1 MTSLFKRV
9 LLTLS
14 VAMLLSLPISGQD
27 KHFEHNI
34 YIGLGGAH
42 SFEGED
48 DPLSFSYWLW
58 SELLSYA
65 PLVCHAGHRLSC
77 EV

>member
-48 DPLSFSYWLW
+48 DPSAFIL
-58 SELLSYA
+58 A
-65 PLVCHAGHRLSC
+65 MV
-77 EV
+77 

>member
-48 DPLSFSYWLW
+48 DRPKGDCPWR
-58 SELLSYA
+58 A
-65 PLVCHAGHRLSC
+65 DAAA
-77 EV
+77 

>member
-34 YIGLGGAH
+34 YIGLGDAH
-42 SFEGED
+42 SFEGVD
-48 DPLSFSYWLW
+48 DPYAFHIGYGLNYYLTRHW
-58 SELLSYA
+58 S
-65 PLVCHAGHRLSC
+65 LSC